1 MGYFVPLF
9 IPFQE
14 TNEKVKTEMEGQE
27 GTVLHSP
34 CIMCDKTF
42 SSTHLALE
50 HLGGEHHLIIADAE
64 KIADLRG

>member
-1 MGYFVPLF
+1 
-9 IPFQE
+9 
-14 TNEKVKTEMEGQE
+14 MEGQGGKPQE
-27 GTVLHSP
+27 GGTVLQSP

-42 SSTHLALE
+42 SSTQLALE